1 MSFLAGKG
9 ETGGGRGVGVL
20 SDNGV
25 YRFTEGMRTPTPTIS
40 SNHRRPA
47 QMVAAM
53 ETVCM
58 QEQAAVASLQQ

>member
-9 ETGGGRGVGVL
+9 EAGGLESCLTMECTDSWRACGH
-20 SDNGV
+20 
-25 YRFTEGMRTPTPTIS
+25 MRTPTPTIS
-40 SNHRRPA
+40 SNHHRPA